1 MRWLKHLVCKWVRE
15 DWDNARSFS
24 QEIEPVKGR
33 GNGTLG
39 GTVRVSST
47 YDDENVIRFT
57 LYGATGGKIVE
68 AMSYDKKND
77 RERIHR
83 YVVSEEGNLSDT
95 LAKIVTM
102 ESLR

>member
-1 MRWLKHLVCKWVRE
+1 MRWL
-15 DWDNARSFS
+15 DNFIYRCVNRASDRDI
-24 QEIEPVKGR
+24 IEPVPAKGR
-33 GNGTLG
+33 DNITLG
-39 GTVRVSST
+39 GNMRVSST

-77 RERIHR
+77 RERVHR
-83 YVVSEEGNLSDT
+83 YVVSDDGNLSET

-102 ESLR
+102 ENLR

>member
-1 MRWLKHLVCKWVRE
+1 MKWLENWVYRCVNRARNRDE
-15 DWDNARSFS
+15 ICDMPKLTNGRDNSTL
-24 QEIEPVKGR
+24 R
-33 GNGTLG
+33 GNM
-39 GTVRVSST
+39 RVSST

-77 RERIHR
+77 RERVHR
-83 YVVSEEGNLSDT
+83 YVVSEEGDLSDT

>member
-1 MRWLKHLVCKWVRE
+1 MRWLENWVYRCV
-15 DWDNARSFS
+15 NRARNRD
-24 QEIEPVKGR
+24 EICDMPQSVKGR
-33 GNGTLG
+33 GNGALG
-39 GTVRVSST
+39 GNVRVSST

-77 RERIHR
+77 RERVHR